1 MITFCPPIDILPVM
15 SVAGSGNKFMR
26 YFLIALFILL
36 SACSK
41 EDVSKPISSFGESKV
56 WRVSISLPDIDLPV
70 SLYIAHDSS
79 EAWFANGAE
88 RVQVPEIKHEGK
100 TWTLRFPTFNNTM
113 VLEETETGLKGSLT
127 LIKRGYEQIMPL
139 EAEPDAG
146 FRFTKDAQALVDFTG
161 RWEVGFTDD
170 EGKESIGVGEFD
182 QQGAT
187 VSGTFLTPLG
197 DYRYLA
203 GEVDGNVMRLSTF
216 DGAHA
221 FVFTA
226 TMLTDGTLVGDFWS
240 GTSWHEAW
248 VASRNFEARLP
259 DAYAL
264 TYLKEGFD
272 RLEFSFPDLDGLPV
286 TLDDEQFR
294 NKVVLVNL
302 SGTWCPNCADEM
314 EFLSKVYKEHREQG
328 LEIVTL
334 LFEHFEDFTLA
345 AQQGKA
351 LVAKHDIDF
360 NVLVAGSSDKDAASK
375 TLPMLNH
382 VLAFPTLIFVDRT
395 GKVRKIHT
403 GFSGPGT
410 GQHYDDFKIAFSQNL
425 EGLLDEEVPEG
436 P

>member
-1 MITFCPPIDILPVM
+1 
-15 SVAGSGNKFMR
+15 
-26 YFLIALFILL
+26 
-36 SACSK
+36 
-41 EDVSKPISSFGESKV
+41 
-56 WRVSISLPDIDLPV
+56 
-70 SLYIAHDSS
+70 
-79 EAWFANGAE
+79 
-88 RVQVPEIKHEGK
+88 
-100 TWTLRFPTFNNTM
+100 
-113 VLEETETGLKGSLT
+113 
-127 LIKRGYEQIMPL
+127 KRGYEQIMPL